1 MIHTVKVF
9 SVVNEEEVDFF
20 EFPCFFCDL
29 VDVGH
34 LISGSATFSKSSLC
48 IWKFS
53 TDKLLKP
60 SFEDFEHILANMWH
74 EYSCTVAYPFFG
86 ILFIGIEMKT
96 DLFRLVATTAF
107 SKFADRLSA
116 AL

>member
-34 LISGSATFSKSSLC
+34 LISGSATFSKSILN
-48 IWKFS
+48 ILKF
-53 TDKLLKP
+53 TVHILLKK
-60 SFEDFEHILANMWH
+60 S
-74 EYSCTVAYPFFG
+74 VAENEM
-86 ILFIGIEMKT
+86 IG
-96 DLFRLVATTAF
+96 
-107 SKFADRLSA
+107 
-116 AL
+116 